1 MPPGNHLIGANATS
15 IVGERIGSET
25 QELDAEPA
33 ATCFYEI
40 LSTSNWVCIFDIQKV
55 NDAEAIG
62 AIRDLQP
69 AEAKDVLTPEIVSV
83 NKISRK

>member
-1 MPPGNHLIGANATS
+1 
-15 IVGERIGSET
+15 
-25 QELDAEPA
+25 
-33 ATCFYEI
+33 
-40 LSTSNWVCIFDIQKV
+40 VCIFDIQKV